1 MTEEQLFAAAL
12 ELPDGASRAA
22 YLDQACGRDSE
33 LRHQVEALLASHFRS
48 GQFLNVA
55 AAEQLQMSNPAQTLN
70 LPNLVTDREG
80 LEFLAPP
87 TRPDSLG
94 RLGHYEVLQVLGRGG
109 FGVVLRAYDDKLQ
122 RVVAIKVMAPQI
134 AVTSPA
140 RKRFLREARA
150 SAAARHEHVVQI
162 YEVGEQPLPYLVM
175 EFIPG
180 ETLQQYLDRTG
191 PLDLAD
197 TLRIGRQIAEG
208 LSAAHASGL
217 IHRDIKPGNI
227 LLEVGSS
234 PGVPGQHRVKITDFG
249 LARAADDASLTQ
261 SGVIAGTPLYM
272 APEQALGQPL
282 DPRADL
288 FSLGSVLYQMV
299 AGHPPFRASTTVAAL
314 KRVAEDTPRPIRE
327 IIPETP
333 HWLCEFIAK
342 LHAKNPAQRYQSAQE
357 VAAVLAAREAQLRGA
372 SVGQDDIAGAKIG
385 QRTWLVAALLLLLVI
400 AVAAIGPRML
410 GWLGDR
416 GEIASPLN
424 GSFGGPD
431 AQRIAALPVAEQ
443 VAAVITE
450 MKRRNPNWVAL
461 LSPTYDGDRVTGL
474 DLDGREV
481 RDISPLRNFHH
492 LQSLSLN
499 ECWQLTDLSPLRGL
513 PLETLGIRG
522 WAGADLRPLQG
533 MPLKVLNC
541 SGQGQALDLAQLS
554 GLPLVSLYCNTLT
567 LSNLVAL
574 EQMPLQHLQCA
585 ESNVA
590 DLTPLRGLQLTHLNI
605 NTTSVRDLS
614 PLAGMPLASF
624 DCQGLPLAELK
635 SLTDL
640 PLVEI
645 YCDFEFERDAP
656 LLRTI
661 KSLERINDEP
671 AGDVL
676 KGD

>member
-1 MTEEQLFAAAL
+1 VTEEQIFAAIL
-12 ELPDGASRAA
+12 ELPDAASRVA

-33 LRHQVEALLASHFRS
+33 LRRQVEALLASHFRS
-48 GQFLNVA
+48 GQFLDVPA
-55 AAEQLQMSNPAQTLN
+55 AAQLQMPNPAQTLN
-70 LPNLVTDREG
+70 SPNLAVAREG

-122 RVVAIKVMAPQI
+122 RVAAIKVMSPQL
-134 AVTSPA
+134 AATSPA

-162 YEVGEQPLPYLVM
+162 YEVGEQPFPYLVM

-208 LSAAHASGL
+208 LAAAHASGL

-227 LLEVGSS
+227 LLEAGSS
-234 PGVPGQHRVKITDFG
+234 TGAAGQYRVKITDFG

-282 DPRADL
+282 DPRTDL

-299 AGHPPFRASTTVAAL
+299 VGHPPFRASTTVAVL
-314 KRVAEDTPRPIRE
+314 KRVAEDTPRSIRE
-327 IIPETP
+327 IIPDTP
-333 HWLCEFIAK
+333 RWLCEIIAK

-357 VAAVLAAREAQLRGA
+357 LAAVLAARETQLRGVK
-372 SVGQDDIAGAKIG
+372 VGQDGIAGEKIG
-385 QRTWLVAALLLLLVI
+385 RRTWLVAALLLLFVI
-400 AVAAIGPRML
+400 AVVAFGPRRL
-410 GWLGDR
+410 GWFGDR
-416 GEIASPLN
+416 GEIASPRDA
-424 GSFGGPD
+424 SFSGPD
-431 AQRIAALPVAEQ
+431 AQRIAPLPAAEQ
-443 VAAVITE
+443 VAAVTAE
-450 MKRRNPNWVAL
+450 LKRRNPNWRASL
-461 LSPTYDGDRVTGL
+461 QPTNDGDRVTGL
-474 DLDGREV
+474 EFDGREV
-481 RDISPLRNFHH
+481 RDISPLRVFPH
-492 LQSLSLN
+492 LQRLSLN

-513 PLETLGIRG
+513 PLEILSIRG
-522 WAGADLRPLQG
+522 WGGADLRPLQG

-541 SGQGQALDLAQLS
+541 SGQGQTLDLSPLS
-554 GLPLVSLYCNTLT
+554 GLPLESLYCNTLT
-567 LSNLVAL
+567 LVNLAAL
-574 EQMPLQHLQCA
+574 EKMPLKHLQCA
-585 ESNVA
+585 ESNAA
-590 DLTPLRGLQLTHLNI
+590 DLTPLRGLQLSHLNI

-614 PLAGMPLASF
+614 PLAGMPLASL
-624 DCQGLPLAELK
+624 DCQGLPLVKLK

-656 LLRTI
+656 LLRSI
-661 KSLERINDEP
+661 KTLERINDEP
-671 AGDVL
+671 AGDLL
-676 KGD
+676 KND